1 MIGWK
6 YSGTYEEGRK
16 PNAKPWGSSGN
27 KSTDFSQ
34 ALLAWASAKGITF
47 KSEQQAQGWAY
58 CVMRKMAQKG
68 SQRYRNAQAGRPE
81 DIFRTPIAD
90 MQERLMK
97 QWMFYLSQQVKRE
110 LLRIDLKK

>member
-1 MIGWK
+1 MAKIHYSPCDKLTYKVLAQYGCQSSQQIRTCMNRLYDESYSTGSIG
-6 YSGTYEEGRK
+6 
-16 PNAKPWGSSGN
+16 
-27 KSTDFSQ
+27 
-34 ALLAWASAKGITF
+34 ASL
-47 KSEQQAQGWAY
+47 
-58 CVMRKMAQKG
+58 RKMAQKG
-68 SQRYRNAQAGRPE
+68 SQRYRNAQAGHPE